1 MTYFYMLEDL
11 GMNYTLNRPL
21 FDGSATSRVE
31 EVRSIAS
38 KLVDFNSWHQ
48 CWLDLARQAERESRW
63 LDAATYYHQAEFYLP
78 AGELRNGLYDDFA
91 RAFARGM
98 EGTANYERFQ
108 VPYESGYLP
117 GFRLQAVGQE
127 LATFIFHGG
136 YDSFVEEFYPFVKP
150 LTEIGYTVIAF
161 DGPGQGGALRQG
173 LYFTHAWEKPAKAVL
188 DYFNLNAVDWFGAS
202 CGGYLALRAAA
213 FEHRI
218 QHVLAFPATY
228 WGLDMTLRQMFPG
241 RDRAMISLFRTGDR
255 EGVEEIVAE
264 QRKSSTNFNWA
275 ITQGMHITGTK
286 APFDCLVALA
296 KHDLDGVLHHVTQD
310 VLLTEG
316 EQDHLFDTDWIHR
329 IMRELV
335 CAQSVTARIFTAREG
350 AEQHCQ
356 VGNMTL
362 ARDEIVRWLTKFH
375 AGMDQRVA
383 MGPSK

>member
-1 MTYFYMLEDL
+1 
-11 GMNYTLNRPL
+11 MNYTLNRPL
-21 FDGSATSRVE
+21 FDGRATSRIE
-31 EVRSIAS
+31 EVRAIAP
-38 KLVDFNSWHQ
+38 KIIDFDGWYN
-48 CWLDLARQAERESRW
+48 CWLETARRAETEERW

-78 AGELRNGLYDDFA
+78 AGQVRDGLYDDFA
-91 RAFARGM
+91 RTFARGM

-108 VPYESGYLP
+108 VPYETGYLP
-117 GFRLQAVGQE
+117 GFRLRAAGAE

-150 LTEIGYTVIAF
+150 LTEIGCTVIAF

-173 LYFTHAWEKPAKAVL
+173 LHFTHEWENPAKAVL
-188 DYFNLNAVDWFGAS
+188 DHFGLGEVDWLGAS

-218 QHVLAFPATY
+218 QHVVALPATY
-228 WGLDMTLRQMFPG
+228 WGLDMALRQMFPG
-241 RDRAMISLFRTGDR
+241 RDRALISLLRADDR
-255 EGVEEIVAE
+255 NGVEMIVAE

-275 ITQGMHITGTK
+275 ITQGMHITGAKT
-286 APFDCLVALA
+286 PFDCLVALS
-296 KHDLDGVLHHVTQD
+296 KHDLAGVIQRITQD

-316 EQDHLFDTDWIHR
+316 EDDHLFDTDWIYR

-362 ARDEIVRWLTKFH
+362 ARDEIVRWMAKFH
-375 AGMDQRVA
+375 PGMDQRVLA
-383 MGPSK
+383 SVTK